1 MVCPPSKIPINIKS
15 KSEYPDTNITNLL
28 QLDYED
34 SVCRIKNMC
43 SHLLIPYEDSQKT
56 PVVFDN
62 KYYRLKN
69 IKIYRPSLHKF
80 DGIETEGEIM
90 LNHKGEKETLKI
102 CIPLVKTDEEKN
114 ENNTLKQIFRHSF
127 SKVQCNGESVMIH
140 NIILNAKS
148 FIPKT
153 KGFYYYESTTPMDEP
168 CVCRNN
174 ICGETTHV
182 VVYHKDDGYVGISSE
197 NKVILNKLLT
207 KHVHDINDASYKYNA
222 VHEQENVII
231 KKKKYQV
238 GAPRSAPAGPH
249 PIPLRVLDAPG
260 ERTGQRRRVL
270 PREYQEGFD
279 LKKHN
284 EIAKTVHMHDEND
297 VKGDKPIENTLYEA
311 VYKGDVD
318 EVMNVLGGKKKV
330 KRRISEIK
338 NYRWIKKH
346 VIDYM
351 YYMIGVI
358 TIILYYIITASMSSN
373 EEMSDLARQAN
384 SALQDTFGRAAA
396 KTGSAPTLAGL
407 ANRLDVVETK
417 VNV

>member
-153 KGFYYYESTTPMDEP
+153 KGFYYYESTTPIDEP

-207 KHVHDINDASYKYNA
+207 KHVHGINDASYKYNA
-222 VHEQENVII
+222 VHE
-231 KKKKYQV
+231 K
-238 GAPRSAPAGPH
+238 
-249 PIPLRVLDAPG
+249 
-260 ERTGQRRRVL
+260 
-270 PREYQEGFD
+270 YQEGFD

-284 EIAKTVHMHDEND
+284 ENAKRIIDFAHMHDKND
-297 VKGDKPIENTLYEA
+297 VKGDKPIKNTLFDA

-330 KRRISEIK
+330 KRRMSEIR
-338 NYRWIKKH
+338 NYKWIKKH

-351 YYMIGVI
+351 YYMIGFI
-358 TIILYYIITASMSSN
+358 TIVLYYIVTASMSSN

-417 VNV
+417 INV

>member
-1 MVCPPSKIPINIKS
+1 MVCAPSKIPINIKS

-222 VHEQENVII
+222 VHE
-231 KKKKYQV
+231 K
-238 GAPRSAPAGPH
+238 
-249 PIPLRVLDAPG
+249 
-260 ERTGQRRRVL
+260 
-270 PREYQEGFD
+270 YQEGFD

-284 EIAKTVHMHDEND
+284 EIAKVAHMHDEND
-297 VKGDKPIENTLYEA
+297 VKGDKPIENTLFEA

-330 KRRISEIK
+330 KRRMSDIK
-338 NYRWIKKH
+338 NYKWVKQH

-351 YYMIGVI
+351 YYMIGFI
-358 TIILYYIITASMSSN
+358 TIVLYYIVTASMSSN

-396 KTGSAPTLAGL
+396 KTGSAPTVAGL
-407 ANRLDVVETK
+407 ANRLEEIESK
-417 VNV
+417 VNVL

>member
-153 KGFYYYESTTPMDEP
+153 KGFYYYESTTPIDEP

-207 KHVHDINDASYKYNA
+207 KHVHGINDASYKYNA
-222 VHEQENVII
+222 VHE
-231 KKKKYQV
+231 K
-238 GAPRSAPAGPH
+238 
-249 PIPLRVLDAPG
+249 
-260 ERTGQRRRVL
+260 
-270 PREYQEGFD
+270 YQEGFD

-284 EIAKTVHMHDEND
+284 ENAKRIIDFAHMHDKND
-297 VKGDKPIENTLYEA
+297 VKGDKPIKNTLFDA

-330 KRRISEIK
+330 KRRMSEIR
-338 NYRWIKKH
+338 NYKWIKKH

-351 YYMIGVI
+351 YYMIGFI
-358 TIILYYIITASMSSN
+358 TIVLYYIVTASMSSN

-396 KTGSAPTLAGL
+396 RTSNNPPES
-407 ANRLDVVETK
+407 NI
-417 VNV
+417 

>member
-153 KGFYYYESTTPMDEP
+153 KGFYYYESTTPMDDP

-207 KHVHDINDASYKYNA
+207 KHVHGINDASYKYNA
-222 VHEQENVII
+222 VHE
-231 KKKKYQV
+231 K
-238 GAPRSAPAGPH
+238 
-249 PIPLRVLDAPG
+249 
-260 ERTGQRRRVL
+260 
-270 PREYQEGFD
+270 YQEGFD

-284 EIAKTVHMHDEND
+284 ENAKRIIDFAHMHDKND
-297 VKGDKPIENTLYEA
+297 VKGDKPIKNTLFDA

-330 KRRISEIK
+330 KRRMSEIR
-338 NYRWIKKH
+338 NYKWIKKH

-351 YYMIGVI
+351 YYMIGFI
-358 TIILYYIITASMSSN
+358 TIVLYYIVTASMSSN

-417 VNV
+417 INV